1 MIIIRKSQDR
11 GHAQHGWLDSYHSF
25 SFADYYDPQWMGFR
39 SLRVINEDRVAP
51 AQGFGSHPHQD
62 MEIITYVLSGQ
73 LKHKDSMGNEGIIN
87 PGEVQKMSAG
97 TGVVHSEFNAS
108 SKEEVHLLQIWIM
121 PDTKGLK
128 PAYEQNLLPVDQQN
142 SFFAFPV
149 TIHQDA
155 KVFRGRLSK
164 GHELTYEIKK
174 DRGAWAQIIS
184 GSLSINA
191 TPLEAGDAAL
201 IEKETNLKFSSQ
213 SKCEFLLFDLKS

>member
-1 MIIIRKSQDR
+1 MIVIRKSQDR

-51 AQGFGSHPHQD
+51 AQGFGFHPHKD

-73 LKHKDSMGNEGIIN
+73 LKHKDSMGNEGVIN

-121 PDTKGLK
+121 PDAKGLK
-128 PAYEQNLLPVDQQN
+128 PAYEQNLLPMDQQN
-142 SFFAFPV
+142 SLFAFPV

-164 GHELTYEIKK
+164 GHELSYKLGQE
-174 DRGAWAQIIS
+174 RGAWLQMIS
-184 GSLSINA
+184 GLLKVNA
-191 TPLEAGDAAL
+191 NSLEAGDAAL
-201 IEKETNLKFSSQ
+201 IEKETSLGFLAQ
-213 SKCEFLLFDLKS
+213 SNCEFLFFDLK

>member
-1 MIIIRKSQDR
+1 MIVIRKSQDR

-25 SFADYYDPQWMGFR
+25 SFADYYDPKWMGFR
-39 SLRVINEDRVAP
+39 SLRVINEDRVA
-51 AQGFGSHPHQD
+51 AGQGFGSHPHQD

-73 LKHKDSMGNEGIIN
+73 VKHKDSMGNEGIIK

-108 SKEEVHLLQIWIM
+108 SKEEVHLLQIWIV

-142 SFFAFPV
+142 SLFAFPV
-149 TIHQDA
+149 SIHQDA

-164 GHELTYEIKK
+164 GHELNFELKNN
-174 DRGAWAQIIS
+174 RGAWVQMIS
-184 GSLSINA
+184 GSLSINVNS
-191 TPLEAGDAAL
+191 LEAGDAAL
-201 IEKETNLKFSSQ
+201 IEKDTNLKFSSQ
-213 SKCEFLLFDLKS
+213 NNCEFLLFDLK

>member
-1 MIIIRKSQDR
+1 MILIKKSQDR

-25 SFADYYDPQWMGFR
+25 SFADYYDAQWMGFR
-39 SLRVINEDRVAP
+39 SLRVINEDRVAA
-51 AQGFGSHPHQD
+51 AQGFGSHPHKD

-128 PAYEQNLLPVDQQN
+128 PSYEQNLLPVDQQN
-142 SFFAFPV
+142 SLFAFPV
-149 TIHQDA
+149 NIHQEA

-164 GHELTYEIKK
+164 GHELVHQLNKE
-174 DRGAWAQIIS
+174 RGAWVQMIS

-191 TPLEAGDAAL
+191 NSLEAGDAAV
-201 IEKETNLKFSSQ
+201 IEKETNLQFTSPK
-213 SKCEFLLFDLKS
+213 

>member
-1 MIIIRKSQDR
+1 MIVIRRSQDR

-25 SFADYYDPQWMGFR
+25 SFADYYDEKWMGFR

-51 AQGFGSHPHQD
+51 AQGFGSHPHRD

-73 LKHKDSMGNEGIIN
+73 LKHKDSMGNEGIIK
-87 PGEVQKMSAG
+87 PGEIQKMSAG

-108 SKEEVHLLQIWIM
+108 SKEEVHLLQIWIV
-121 PDTKGLK
+121 PDAKGLE
-128 PAYEQNLLPVDQQN
+128 PAYEQDLLPKDQQD
-142 SFFAFPV
+142 SLVILPV

-164 GHELTYEIKK
+164 GHELIHKLNK
-174 DRGAWAQIIS
+174 GRGVWVQMIT

-191 TPLEAGDAAL
+191 NPLEAGDAVF
-201 IEKETNLKFSSQ
+201 IENEESLQLT
-213 SKCEFLLFDLKS
+213 SKSKSEFLLFDLK

>member
-25 SFADYYDPQWMGFR
+25 SFADYHDPKWMGFR
-39 SLRVINEDRVAP
+39 TLRVINEDRVSP

-73 LKHKDSMGNEGIIN
+73 LKHKDSMGNEGIIK

-97 TGVVHSEFNAS
+97 TGVMHGEFNAS
-108 SKEEVHLLQIWIM
+108 SKEEVHFLQIWIV

-128 PAYEQNLLPVDQQN
+128 PSYEQNLLPVDQEN
-142 SFFAFPV
+142 SLFAFPIH
-149 TIHQDA
+149 IHQDA

-164 GHELTYEIKK
+164 GHDLSYKLSKE
-174 DRGAWAQIIS
+174 RGAWVQIIT
-184 GSLSINA
+184 GSLSINSN
-191 TPLEAGDAAL
+191 PLGPGDAAL
-201 IEKETNLKFSSQ
+201 IEKETNLQFISK
-213 SKCEFLLFDLKS
+213 SKCEFLLFDLK